1 MYAAGS
7 PTRVTKTVVVT
18 GASAGGGR
26 AIAVAFAKR
35 GARVALLARGE
46 AGLKAAQDEC
56 LSAGADSAIVVPCD
70 VADADAVDRAAE
82 RVERELGPVD
92 VWVNNAMV
100 SVFARTWDIKADEFQ
115 RVIAVNLL
123 GTVHGTQAALRQM
136 RPRNRGVIV
145 QVGSTL
151 AYRGIP
157 LQGPYCASKH
167 GIQGFTDSLRPE
179 LMRHSPGVKVTMVQ
193 LPALNTPQFSWVRT
207 RLPRHPQ
214 PVAPIFQPEVAGAAV
229 VWAAEHAPRELN
241 VTGRTGLI
249 RALNA
254 VAPGALDWYLA
265 RTNEDA
271 QQTDEPVDVAHW
283 DDNLT
288 APLDGERDHGTHGIF
303 DGKAHK
309 ASPEVWVRT
318 HLPLVAGGLALVGAA
333 AAGIGLARRR

>member
-1 MYAAGS
+1 
-7 PTRVTKTVVVT
+7 
-18 GASAGGGR
+18 
-26 AIAVAFAKR
+26 
-35 GARVALLARGE
+35 
-46 AGLKAAQDEC
+46 
-56 LSAGADSAIVVPCD
+56 
-70 VADADAVDRAAE
+70 
-82 RVERELGPVD
+82 VERELGPVD

-100 SVFARTWDIKADEFQ
+100 SVFARTWDITAEEFQ
-115 RVIAVNLL
+115 RVISVNLL

-136 RPRNRGVIV
+136 RPRGRGVIV

-167 GIQGFTDSLRPE
+167 AIQGFTDSLRPE

-214 PVAPIFQPEVAGAAV
+214 PVPPIFQPEVAGEAV

-271 QQTDEPVDVAHW
+271 QQTDEPVDPAHW
-283 DDNLT
+283 ADNLDR
-288 APLDGERDHGTHGIF
+288 PRDGERDHGAHGIF
-303 DGKAHK
+303 DAQSHRV
-309 ASPEVWVRT
+309 SPEVWVRT
-318 HLPLVAGGLALVGAA
+318 HLPWVAGGLA
-333 AAGIGLARRR
+333 AAGLLTGGLLARRRMS